1 MTPVR
6 IGAVAYLNARPLVHG
21 LRSCSEYSLVLDT
34 PGALSDKLRLGEIDV
49 GLIPIV
55 EYLRGVGDTIV
66 PGICI
71 ASDGPVDTVKLFS
84 RIPLQKLQA
93 VAVDSGSRTSVALLR
108 VLLAERYGVTPDF
121 HTFRPDL
128 REMLRA
134 YEAALLIGDAAFTDS
149 GAPHIWDLG
158 QGWSELTN
166 LPFVYAVWVVGAN
179 VDAARVAAWLTASM
193 RTGMAELDKIARD
206 AAGALGHDASQL
218 QRYLGELLHYS
229 LGERQLRGIEAF
241 QKLCARYNVVTS
253 SRGLRLLGEQPAD
266 SVAPQTTPS
275 PAR

>member
-6 IGAVAYLNARPLVHG
+6 IGAVSYLNARPLVHG

-49 GLIPIV
+49 GLLPIV
-55 EYLRGVGDTIV
+55 EYLRGVGDAIV

-71 ASDGPVDTVKLFS
+71 ASDGPVGTVKLFS
-84 RIPLQKLQA
+84 RVPPERLQD

-108 VLLAERYGVTPDF
+108 VLLAERFGITPDF
-121 HTFRPDL
+121 HTYRPDL

-134 YEAALLIGDAAFTDS
+134 YEAALLIGDAAFADS

-166 LPFVYAVWVVGAN
+166 LPFVYAVWVLGAN
-179 VDAARVAAWLTASM
+179 VDAPRVAAWLTAAM
-193 RTGMAELDKIARD
+193 QAGMGQLDAIARD
-206 AAGALGHDASQL
+206 AAGALGQEAPQL
-218 QRYLGELLHYS
+218 QRYLGEVLHYS
-229 LGERQLRGIEAF
+229 LGERQLRGIEVF

-253 SRGLRLLGEQPAD
+253 ARSLRLLGEQPAPTA
-266 SVAPQTTPS
+266 SPQTTPTS
-275 PAR
+275 VR